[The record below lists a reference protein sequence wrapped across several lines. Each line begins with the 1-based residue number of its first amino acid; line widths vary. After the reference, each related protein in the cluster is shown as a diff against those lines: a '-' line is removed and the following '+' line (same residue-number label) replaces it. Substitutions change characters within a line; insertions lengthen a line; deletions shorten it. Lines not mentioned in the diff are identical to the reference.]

1 MKSNAPIIINAT
13 PHFIGLRPLSFLRRK
28 CFVPFTKVPRIS
40 SGLNSFGGSMPN
52 SRLARSSMAF
62 SFSFRSFIYIYKD
75 DGTFEVLVS

>member
-28 CFVPFTKVPRIS
+28 CFVPFTKFRGLS

-52 SRLARSSMAF
+52 SRLARSSMASVF
-62 SFSFRSFIYIYKD
+62 LFVHLYIYKD

>member
-52 SRLARSSMAF
+52 SRLARSSMASVF
-62 SFSFRSFIYIYKD
+62 LFVHLYIYKD

>member
-52 SRLARSSMAF
+52 SRLARSSMAVF
-62 SFSFRSFIYIYKD
+62 LFVHLYIYKD

>member
-62 SFSFRSFIYIYKD
+62 SFLFVHLYIYKD